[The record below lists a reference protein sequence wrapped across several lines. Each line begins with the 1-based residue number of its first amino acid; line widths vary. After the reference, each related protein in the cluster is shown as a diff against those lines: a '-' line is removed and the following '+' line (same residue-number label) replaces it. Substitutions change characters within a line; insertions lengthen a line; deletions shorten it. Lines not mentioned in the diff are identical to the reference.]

1 MLVRRYQRERERSG
15 NNNTITMKGSKRVH
29 EILKE
34 MSVYDK
40 IGQMSQIDLSDLV
53 AGDTGK
59 ISEVSSAFLSFI
71 KKEK

>member
-1 MLVRRYQRERERSG
+1 
-15 NNNTITMKGSKRVH
+15 MKGSKRVH

-34 MSVYDK
+34 MSLYDK